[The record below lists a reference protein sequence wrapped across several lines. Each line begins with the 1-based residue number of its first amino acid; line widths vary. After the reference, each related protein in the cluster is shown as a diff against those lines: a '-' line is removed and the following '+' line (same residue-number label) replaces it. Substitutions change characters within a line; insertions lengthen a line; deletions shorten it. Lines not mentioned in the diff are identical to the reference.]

1 MPTVEFRGRTIDC
14 SEGEILRDVLLA
26 AEESPHNGRADTL
39 NCRGHSSCG
48 TCAVDIDGPISE
60 PTTKERTRL
69 SAPPHGGDDDL
80 RLACQT
86 RVLGDLTVRKY
97 PGFWGQHTDDPTD
110 GSTGYTGRQ
119 KS

>member
-26 AEESPHNGRADTL
+26 AEESPHNGRAHTV

-48 TCAVDIDGPISE
+48 TCAVKIDGPISE
-60 PTTKERTRL
+60 PTMGERTRL

-80 RLACQT
+80 RLACQA

-97 PGFWGQHTDDPTD
+97 PGFWGQHT
-110 GSTGYTGRQ
+110 GESG
-119 KS
+119 